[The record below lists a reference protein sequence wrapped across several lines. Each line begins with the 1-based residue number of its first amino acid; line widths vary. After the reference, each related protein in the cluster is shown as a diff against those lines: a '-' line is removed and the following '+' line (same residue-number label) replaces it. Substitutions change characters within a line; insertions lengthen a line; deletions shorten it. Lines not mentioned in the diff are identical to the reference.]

1 MAFKELAKILMA
13 FKEFTPQCM
22 VWLFFSGMSQQ
33 IIYAPIHHLCDL
45 VVSKERRRKPA
56 YIRVCLRLPLL
67 SLRLEGL
74 SSIPDQF
81 SHALYIDE

>member
-1 MAFKELAKILMA
+1 MYGAVAFLLLWSEP
-13 FKEFTPQCM
+13 TDY
-22 VWLFFSGMSQQ
+22 
-33 IIYAPIHHLCDL
+33 IIYVPIHHLCDL
-45 VVSKERRRKPA
+45 VSKERRRKPA